1 MDTTRTLIFDLDGTL
16 CKSTKVIETDMQDM
30 LVSLIPEY
38 SIWITT
44 GAAYTSVQQQVPED
58 LLQSLT
64 GVYCCL
70 GTEYYNSD
78 GIKEYGHKIEF
89 PQDLFNSL
97 RSFYNECK
105 FDLKVEPTIICYN
118 AMLNFSV
125 LQKHAP
131 DELRKQ
137 FKQWDIQTGFRA
149 HIISVLSKRFPN
161 FNFAAGGMV
170 SIDITAKGFDKSLI
184 LASPD
189 LKPDVIFFGD
199 RCDEIG
205 NDYSLAMAID
215 RLGIGTH
222 HHVRDPEHTLSLL
235 KKIRA

>member
-1 MDTTRTLIFDLDGTL
+1 MNNIRTIIFDLDGTL
-16 CKSTKVIETDMQDM
+16 CKSTKVIETDMRDM
-30 LVSLIPEY
+30 LVSLIPDY

-44 GAAYTSVQQQVPED
+44 GASYASVQQQVPKE
-58 LLQSLT
+58 LLNSLS

-70 GTEYYNSD
+70 GTEYYNSR
-78 GIKEYGHKIEF
+78 GIKEYGHTVEF
-89 PQDLFNSL
+89 PKGIFDAL
-97 RSFYNECK
+97 RVVYNECK
-105 FDLKVEPTIICYN
+105 FDFKVEPTIIRYA

-137 FKQWDIQTGFRA
+137 FRQWDIHHGFREHA
-149 HIISVLSKRFPN
+149 IGVLTERFPS

-189 LKPDVIFFGD
+189 LKPNVVFFGD
-199 RCDEIG
+199 RCDKFG
-205 NDYSLAMAID
+205 NDHSLVLAID

-222 HHVRDPEHTLSLL
+222 HHVRGPEHTLSLL